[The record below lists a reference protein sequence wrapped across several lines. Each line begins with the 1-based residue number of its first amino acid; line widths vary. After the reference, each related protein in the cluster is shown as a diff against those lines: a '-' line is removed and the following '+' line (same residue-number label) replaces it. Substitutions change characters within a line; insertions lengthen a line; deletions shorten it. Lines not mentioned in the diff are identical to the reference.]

1 MTKNLL
7 ITGATGKQGGAVI
20 SALLASRSAADFVIY
35 AVTRN
40 SSSAAA
46 KSLASIAN
54 VKIVQGNLDAPAALF
69 ESAGVPIWGVL
80 SVQVSM
86 GSGQSPATEQRQGI
100 DLVDAAVAHG
110 SVKQFVYA
118 SADRGGPRSASD
130 PTNIPHFISKYNI
143 EKHLEEQ
150 AKRVNMTYTILRPV
164 AFMENLTDNFAGKS
178 PANYWCKAHPVSR
191 LHLVHHVGSIAV
203 T

>member
-1 MTKNLL
+1 MAKNLL

-20 SALLASRSAADFVIY
+20 SALLASRAAEDFVIY
-35 AVTRN
+35 AVTRDP
-40 SSSAAA
+40 SSAAA
-46 KSLASIAN
+46 KSLASNAS
-54 VKIVQGNLDAPAALF
+54 VKIIQGNLDAPVALF
-69 ESAGVPIWGVL
+69 QSAGVPIWGVF
-80 SVQVSM
+80 SVQIPM

-100 DLVDAAVAHG
+100 ELVDAAVSHG

-150 AKRVNMTYTILRPV
+150 AKRVDMSYTILRPV

-178 PANYWCKAHPVSR
+178 VA
-191 LHLVHHVGSIAV
+191 
-203 T
+203 TT